1 MLNFPSFCSRIALL
15 IEENSMISQKDLL
28 AKLLATENVTVLHES
43 VPTASFDVKNRVLR
57 LPQWDDMQSYT
68 YDHLVGHEVGHALY
82 TPFEGWHDSISERG
96 QSFKSFLNV
105 IEDARIEKLVQRK
118 YPGLR
123 GSFIRSYQKMFA
135 DGFFGDNKD
144 IDSYNLIDRIN
155 VLFKCGESFG
165 VRIDEDEQAWVDEIR
180 TAETWDQVVDIATR
194 MYDSELSKAEDE
206 NDFDGLDDDGDDY
219 QDETETMSMP
229 SDSGEESEDENE
241 DQMDLPAPGE
251 SEEQQAGTES
261 PAAQSIASQTD
272 EELRENMESLNKDEN
287 DGYDNVRVGAMNAE
301 PFIVSYKKLIER
313 QYDDLLDQRSY
324 FHTQSLYPNLM
335 KDAEEEA
342 NRLYNEFLGNNK
354 KTISY
359 LVKEFE
365 MRKSAAQYARATIS
379 KTGVIDPVKMNNYK
393 FSEDIFRRVSVV
405 PEGKNHGV
413 VMYLDWSG
421 SMWQDIYNTVIQ
433 TLNLVHFCRQVNIPY
448 RVYAFSDQYY
458 DESGAERREMI
469 QEYTNAIPAGLTCV
483 AETGYALLEWFN
495 NKMTKM
501 QFREASKK
509 LLMISKNIEYV
520 KGGLRLGGTPLD
532 TTILMAMDIYNKF
545 KKQNRLDIVNTIFLT
560 DGDSHPASYRYQY
573 DEYVGNTNIRG
584 RRTRLVDDVT
594 KKQYVN
600 KKDYWAATTTLL
612 TMFQDRTGGN
622 AIGYRIV
629 PSSKHQFMR
638 EWGDDAGWKQMLK
651 EGFVSKQERG
661 YSKLFLLRG
670 GKSLQVEAGE
680 LEVDRGAKKGKLT
693 SAFKKAAKGKLTS
706 RTLLNEFIHEVA

>member
-1 MLNFPSFCSRIALL
+1 MF
-15 IEENSMISQKDLL
+15 QKDIL
-28 AKLLATENVTVLHES
+28 AKLLATENVTVLHEN

-57 LPQWDDMQSYT
+57 LPQWNDMQSYT

-82 TPFEGWHDSISERG
+82 TPFEGWHDSISDRG

-123 GSFIRSYQKMFA
+123 GSFVKSYQKMFA
-135 DGFFGDNKD
+135 EGFFGDNKD
-144 IDSYNLIDRIN
+144 IESYNLIDRIN

-165 VRIDEDEQAWVDEIR
+165 VRIDEDEQHWVDEIR

-206 NDFDGLDDDGDDY
+206 DDFDGLDDDGDDY
-219 QDETETMSMP
+219 QDETESMSMP
-229 SDSGEESEDENE
+229 SDSGDGEEGDE
-241 DQMDLPAPGE
+241 DQMELPSPEA
-251 SEEQQAGTES
+251 SEDDQTSDDS

-272 EELRENMESLNKDEN
+272 EELRDNMESLNKDESDN
-287 DGYDNVRVGAMNAE
+287 FDNVRVGAMNAE
-301 PFIVSYKKLIER
+301 PFIVSYKQLIDR
-313 QYDDLLDQRSY
+313 QYDDLFDPRSY
-324 FHTQSLYPNLM
+324 FHTESLYPSLK
-335 KDAEEEA
+335 KDAETEA
-342 NRLYNEFLGNNK
+342 NRLYNEFLGSNK

-393 FSEDIFRRVSVV
+393 FSEDIFRKVSVV

-458 DESGAERREMI
+458 DIDVNDRADRKVSLADYNES
-469 QEYTNAIPAGLTCV
+469 IPAGLTCV
-483 AETGYALLEWFN
+483 DNSGYALLEWFN

-501 QFREASKK
+501 QFRESSKK

-532 TTILMAMDIYNKF
+532 TTIMMAMDIYNKF

-560 DGDSHPASYRYQY
+560 DGDSHPGSYRHQY
-573 DEYVGNTNIRG
+573 DEHLGTATIRG

-594 KKQYVN
+594 KKQYEN
-600 KKDYWAATTTLL
+600 KRDYWAATSTLL

-629 PSSKHQFMR
+629 PSSKNQFMR

-680 LEVDRGAKKGKLT
+680 IEVDRGAKKGKLT